1 MKKVLFMSVLASL
14 LFSVQALAKDV
25 VASSSCPMTGAQG
38 VGRGPTFEVAV
49 GNAIKAC
56 IAKGGKSSC
65 CYKFT
70 RKVS

>member
-1 MKKVLFMSVLASL
+1 MKKVLFISILGSV
-14 LFSVQALAKDV
+14 LFSVQASSKDV
-25 VASSSCPMTGAQG
+25 VASSYCPMTGAKG
-38 VGRGPTFEVAV
+38 IGHGATFEVAV

-56 IAKGGKSSC
+56 IAKGGQSAC